1 MDSLDGQAL
10 SNVQKKGKKKKKT
23 EKNEEIDKQMRSARS
38 RGTLFTTRWTQ
49 IRVVSRCSFA
59 RSTSKESLK

>member
-1 MDSLDGQAL
+1 MGKHFGAYE
-10 SNVQKKGKKKKKT
+10 KKREKKKT

-38 RGTLFTTRWTQ
+38 RGTLFTTHANSSG
-49 IRVVSRCSFA
+49 VALFDA